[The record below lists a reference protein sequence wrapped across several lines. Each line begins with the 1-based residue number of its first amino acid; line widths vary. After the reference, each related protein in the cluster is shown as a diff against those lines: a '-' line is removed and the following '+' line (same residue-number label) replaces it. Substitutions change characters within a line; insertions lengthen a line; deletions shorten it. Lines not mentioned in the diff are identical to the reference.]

1 MSYYFIIKSGD
12 IYVKL
17 ERCML
22 GYGNR
27 QEARRHLI
35 ELHYAWANVYAP
47 TESNN
52 QVPLINFFFSLL
64 SYVPIPTKSYK
75 MKSYWF
81 SHDSLLPH
89 IKELWYQIQAAFQIL
104 WKIIWPQ
111 IMAATFYHIMYPDVM
126 CCRNLPKNENMKI
139 LFLMLDFFKR
149 NCQTGIVTAAIIPK
163 YKP

>member
-1 MSYYFIIKSGD
+1 MRIFGVLVKESRKRKPTRKVIRIPTELNILLSYYFIIKSGD

-35 ELHYAWANVYAP
+35 ELHYAWASVYAP

-75 MKSYWF
+75 MKSY
-81 SHDSLLPH
+81 
-89 IKELWYQIQAAFQIL
+89 
-104 WKIIWPQ
+104 
-111 IMAATFYHIMYPDVM
+111 
-126 CCRNLPKNENMKI
+126 
-139 LFLMLDFFKR
+139 
-149 NCQTGIVTAAIIPK
+149 
-163 YKP
+163 

>member
-1 MSYYFIIKSGD
+1 MSYCFIIKSGD

-35 ELHYAWANVYAP
+35 ELHYAWASVYAP

-52 QVPLINFFFSLL
+52 QVSIWPLINFFFSHL
-64 SYVPIPTKSYK
+64 SYVSIPTKSYK

-81 SHDSLLPH
+81 SNDSLLPH
-89 IKELWYQIQAAFQIL
+89 IKELWYQIRAAFQIL
-104 WKIIWPQ
+104 WKIIWLQ
-111 IMAATFYHIMYPDVM
+111 IWVQPCIISY
-126 CCRNLPKNENMKI
+126 I
-139 LFLMLDFFKR
+139 LTLCVVVIFQITKTWRF
-149 NCQTGIVTAAIIPK
+149 CS
-163 YKP
+163 